1 MLLIEVLL
9 EMNPGWDEKSFMRQ
23 NPNSPLGKLL
33 QRLTILIVINMHLK
47 FTFKFYSLVSKC
59 GSICVCVCIIYLI
72 YYFEASPLKIKVSQ
86 HWVIYGSMVKGH
98 GILGRGEEILR
109 IILSSPEER
118 GEKKNKKEHFLLG
131 STSARPHICRLL
143 KFTKVQ
149 WECYC

>member
-9 EMNPGWDEKSFMRQ
+9 EMNPGWDEKSFVRQ

-118 GEKKNKKEHFLLG
+118 GEKKIKKN
-131 STSARPHICRLL
+131 TSS
-143 KFTKVQ
+143 
-149 WECYC
+149 